1 MLWNIGL
8 KEGIVISGGG
18 ACYYFYCYYLWENKE
33 VSNWK
38 MVVRYKLEVSV
49 DSMEFFEQTL
59 EVSGREDRY
68 DVFMPSALCNN
79 SAVVES
85 GAAME
90 GCQQSS
96 SLLACERIWMGK
108 IKCFIFMIGSLHTWW
123 ERKGVKAV
131 MDDRN

>member
-1 MLWNIGL
+1 
-8 KEGIVISGGG
+8 
-18 ACYYFYCYYLWENKE
+18 
-33 VSNWK
+33 

-85 GAAME
+85 GAATE

-96 SLLACERIWMGK
+96 SLLACERI
-108 IKCFIFMIGSLHTWW
+108 
-123 ERKGVKAV
+123 
-131 MDDRN
+131 